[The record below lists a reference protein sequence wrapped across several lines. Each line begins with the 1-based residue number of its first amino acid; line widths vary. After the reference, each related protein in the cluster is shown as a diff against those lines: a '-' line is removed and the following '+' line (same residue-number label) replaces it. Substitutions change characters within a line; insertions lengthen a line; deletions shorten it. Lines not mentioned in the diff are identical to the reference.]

1 MENPLCIQIEFQL
14 CPYCNVT
21 LYPVGMPA
29 VYSVGIPALVLASD
43 FESQILNLEILDFQL
58 AFIS

>member
-14 CPYCNVT
+14 CQYCNVT
-21 LYPVGMPA
+21 LYPIEMPA